1 VDAPVAGGDADLAV
15 DARVL
20 ERLLVQQARSR
31 SGCSRRNE
39 DNRLMQPPATRRR
52 AATAVSMILVAM
64 LLFSTMDAGVKYV
77 SAYLPLTLV
86 LWVRYAVQAVV
97 MSAWIARTQGRR
109 GFRAEHP
116 RFQLARGSLLLI
128 VSALAFYSV
137 KLMPL
142 AEFTAILMLWPVL
155 ATAAMGLLF
164 REHVS
169 AVRWV
174 LVFGGFVGTVIVVR
188 PGSGLFGWAALVPIL
203 TMIVA
208 TAYNLLTSRLAL
220 LDDPFT
226 TQWYAGVT
234 GTVLLTPF
242 VLVQAAA
249 SMELL
254 RGTDAL
260 LLSLPL
266 AIGACGTIG
275 HLLLVMAFS
284 RAGTATLM
292 PFTYAQIGFA
302 ALMGWLV
309 FATTPDVWA
318 WIGMIVIALCG
329 ALSAW
334 FNMRDAQRAGRAAA
348 VIEPPAD

>member
-1 VDAPVAGGDADLAV
+1 
-15 DARVL
+15 
-20 ERLLVQQARSR
+20 
-31 SGCSRRNE
+31 
-39 DNRLMQPPATRRR
+39 MQPPASRRR
-52 AATAVSMILVAM
+52 AATAISMILVAM
-64 LLFSTMDAGVKYV
+64 LLFSMMDAGVKYV
-77 SAYLPLTLV
+77 SALLPLTLV

-97 MSAWIARTQGRR
+97 MALWIAQTQGRR

-137 KLMPL
+137 KVMPL

-155 ATAAMGLLF
+155 ATAAMGVVF
-164 REHVS
+164 RERVS
-169 AVRWV
+169 RWRWA

-188 PGSGLFGWAALVPIL
+188 PGSGLFGWAVLMPIL

-208 TAYNLLTSRLAL
+208 TAYNLLTSRLAV

-226 TQWYAGVT
+226 TQLYAGVT

-242 VLVQAAA
+242 VLLQAAA
-249 SMELL
+249 SVDLL
-254 RGTDAL
+254 HSADAL
-260 LLSLPL
+260 AVSLPL

-309 FATTPDVWA
+309 FATTPDFWA
-318 WIGMIVIALCG
+318 WIGMVVIALCG

-334 FNMRDAQRAGRAAA
+334 FNMRDAQRTGRPAAG
-348 VIEPPAD
+348 IEPPAD